1 MSRPQV
7 SHEPCEQKPN
17 TIDQS
22 SPKQKRKRSDG
33 PTNGLSN
40 RTTSTSNNDTD
51 TSKPTAV
58 FTPTG
63 PRNSTT
69 TVALPGSII
78 GNAKSHDQKT
88 YLAGTLARAL
98 AVFCV
103 DEIVVF
109 DDQPPISARTDTDG
123 KRQQGNDNEGYTA
136 LSDPAH
142 FLIHLLTYLETPP
155 HLRKT
160 LFGMHA
166 NLRTAGTLPS
176 LDMPHHLRATEW
188 CPYREGVTTSA
199 TKAGTNVDVGLGD
212 DYLLPGVQI
221 PPKTRV
227 TVRLPQDEN
236 AVEAEAVAPSTPREI
251 AGYYWGY
258 SVRRAGSLSAVF
270 TECPFDG
277 GYDVSVGTSERGVA
291 VSSLA
296 KSDLP
301 AYQHLL
307 VVFGGVAGLE
317 TAARNDVEL
326 NGKGVGA
333 GNVKDLFDF
342 WVNLVPGQGS
352 RTIRTEEAVWLGLMG
367 LDRLIAPEAL

>member
-1 MSRPQV
+1 LI
-7 SHEPCEQKPN
+7 KLAA
-17 TIDQS
+17 
-22 SPKQKRKRSDG
+22 QKRKRSDG
-33 PTNGLSN
+33 HTNGSSH
-40 RTTSTSNNDTD
+40 STNTDID

-63 PRNSTT
+63 PRHSTIS
-69 TVALPGSII
+69 VALPGSII
-78 GNAKSHDQKT
+78 ANAKSHDQKT

-98 AVFCV
+98 AVFRV
-103 DEIVVF
+103 DEIVIF
-109 DDQPPISARTDTDG
+109 DDQPPSPSNGNSNGNSRS
-123 KRQQGNDNEGYTA
+123 RQQGTDTEGYTA

-160 LFGMHA
+160 LFSMHP

-176 LDMPHHLRATEW
+176 LDMPHHLRANEW
-188 CPYREGVTTSA
+188 CPYREGVTTSSS
-199 TKAGTNVDVGLGD
+199 KAGTNVDVGLGD
-212 DYLLPGVQI
+212 DYLLRDVQV

-227 TVRLPQDEN
+227 TVKLPEDDG
-236 AVEAEAVAPSTPREI
+236 VEAEAVAPSTPREE
-251 AGYYWGY
+251 AGFYWGY

-270 TECPFDG
+270 TECGFEG

-296 KSDLP
+296 KEDIPS
-301 AYQHLL
+301 YQHLL

-317 TAARNDVEL
+317 TAARNDGEL
-326 NGKGVGA
+326 NEKGVGG
-333 GNVKDLFDF
+333 GNAKDLFDF
-342 WVNLVPGQGS
+342 WVNLVPNQGS